1 MSLYTFSG
9 TVTVDAA
16 SPEDALRSIGAKI
29 SATARYVG
37 NGEDL
42 TATAPFFT
50 LNAAKDGAVITDL
63 SADPIRDK
71 RLAAEKAAEDKAAAD
86 ATVAN
91 KGAVK

>member
-1 MSLYTFSG
+1 MSLFTFSG

-42 TATAPFFT
+42 AATGPFFT
-50 LNAAKDGAVITDL
+50 LTAAKDGAVITDL

-71 RLAAEKAAEDKAAAD
+71 RIAAEQEAEAKAAA
-86 ATVAN
+86 AAN
-91 KGAVK
+91 EGKTSK